1 MESSSIIAMTRQD
14 VLGRQLDVLANN
26 VSNMNTS
33 GFKGEKVMFIEH
45 LTRSRGGNSIL
56 GEKFTYVR
64 DIATLRDTRDGPI
77 AETGNPLDVAIA
89 GEGYFAIR
97 TELGE
102 RYTRNG
108 HFRLDEAGQLVTQG
122 GEPVLSKNGQP
133 FFFGPQDTKISI
145 ALDGTVSTNNG
156 TLGQLRLITLDNQ
169 QQMRQVGN
177 NLFAADA
184 AVKDVTGPQIVQN
197 SLESSNVQPIMEMS
211 RLINTQRSYDS
222 VRKFIDREDER
233 MRNMIKDLMRPA

>member
-1 MESSSIIAMTRQD
+1 METSSIIAMTRQD

-26 VSNMNTS
+26 ISNMNTS

-45 LTRSRGGNSIL
+45 LTRSRGGESIL

-77 AETGNPLDVAIA
+77 TETGNPLDVAIA
-89 GEGYFAIR
+89 GKGYLVVK
-97 TELGE
+97 TDLGD

-108 HFRLDEAGQLVTQG
+108 HFRLDKAGQLVTQTG
-122 GEPVLSKNGQP
+122 DPVLSSNGQP

-156 TLGQLRLITLDNQ
+156 PLGKLRLVTVENQ

-184 AVKDVTGPQIVQN
+184 EVKDVTDPRVVQN
-197 SLESSNVQPIMEMS
+197 SLESSNIQPIMEMS
-211 RLINTQRSYDS
+211 KLINTQRSYDS

-233 MRNMIKDLMRPA
+233 MRNMIRDLLKPA

>member
-26 VSNMNTS
+26 ISNMNTS
-33 GFKGEKVMFIEH
+33 GFKGEKVMFVEH
-45 LTRSRGGNSIL
+45 LTRSRGGESIL
-56 GEKFTYVR
+56 GEKVAYVR

-89 GEGYFAIR
+89 GEGYLVVK

-108 HFRLDEAGQLVTQG
+108 HFRLDEAGQLVTQSG
-122 GEPVLSKNGQP
+122 DPVLSTNGQP
-133 FFFGPQDTKISI
+133 FFFGPQDTEISI
-145 ALDGTVSTNNG
+145 SLDGTVSTNNG
-156 TLGQLRLITLDNQ
+156 PLGKLRLISIENQ

-177 NLFAADA
+177 NLFAADGDVED
-184 AVKDVTGPQIVQN
+184 VKDPRLVQN
-197 SLESSNVQPIMEMS
+197 SLESSNIQPIMEMS

-233 MRNMIKDLMRPA
+233 MRNMIRDLMRPA